1 MVVPKISAQQQ
12 RKIEIMLAKWVG
24 KLTWDALVAKVELEL
39 GIKTTRQT
47 LCTYVGI
54 NTYYKNKKAELR
66 GATPSLY
73 TKITASEV
81 KLVEQ
86 IARRVRIVVV

>member
-54 NTYYKNKKAELR
+54 NTYYKNKKLNFVAQRL
-66 GATPSLY
+66 PLH
-73 TKITASEV
+73 KDNCF
-81 KLVEQ
+81 
-86 IARRVRIVVV
+86 

>member
-39 GIKTTRQT
+39 GIKTTS
-47 LCTYVGI
+47 
-54 NTYYKNKKAELR
+54 
-66 GATPSLY
+66 PDFS
-73 TKITASEV
+73 
-81 KLVEQ
+81 
-86 IARRVRIVVV
+86 